1 MIDML
6 RRINDALPRLVATI
20 LLYGVVIELAGVWFV
35 EDKISYSI
43 GLWYGVAI
51 AVGLAINLAMVIFD
65 AVTLG
70 DSEHANRRIIAK
82 SILRYVVVVI
92 LFFILGYF
100 NFGNLFMAFVGVL
113 GLKVSAYLQGL
124 IHGIF
129 QVEVFGQKVWI
140 TTSHACILIVM
151 ALMLIFAIVAN
162 RKMKHATDKPDAF
175 QNVIELIVEMLDG
188 MVESTMGKWAPK
200 FVNYISTISYSY

>member
-1 MIDML
+1 MEGRLNEAERKRVAKGL
-6 RRINDALPRLVATI
+6 RV
-20 LLYGVVIELAGVWFV
+20 GVVGGRASEWLL

-124 IHGIF
+124 I
-129 QVEVFGQKVWI
+129 EKVKHKR
-140 TTSHACILIVM
+140 SGGSDASSAEILSDYEG
-151 ALMLIFAIVAN
+151 
-162 RKMKHATDKPDAF
+162 T
-175 QNVIELIVEMLDG
+175 E
-188 MVESTMGKWAPK
+188 
-200 FVNYISTISYSY
+200 

>member
-1 MIDML
+1 ML

-92 LFFILGYF
+92 LFFILG
-100 NFGNLFMAFVGVL
+100 
-113 GLKVSAYLQGL
+113 L
-124 IHGIF
+124 ISEICL
-129 QVEVFGQKVWI
+129 WL
-140 TTSHACILIVM
+140 S
-151 ALMLIFAIVAN
+151 
-162 RKMKHATDKPDAF
+162 
-175 QNVIELIVEMLDG
+175 
-188 MVESTMGKWAPK
+188 
-200 FVNYISTISYSY
+200 

>member
-1 MIDML
+1 ML

-100 NFGNLFMAFVGVL
+100 NFGNLFTALLGVL
-113 GLKVSAYLQGL
+113 GLKISAYLQPLGEKAANKL
-124 IHGIF
+124 LGRSDAASND
-129 QVEVFGQKVWI
+129 E
-140 TTSHACILIVM
+140 IVK
-151 ALMLIFAIVAN
+151 N
-162 RKMKHATDKPDAF
+162 K
-175 QNVIELIVEMLDG
+175 
-188 MVESTMGKWAPK
+188 
-200 FVNYISTISYSY
+200 